1 MTPRIGLWGP
11 FDQEDLDGVLA
22 IRVAQA
28 ELRRRLP
35 AAEAPAYSPAGDR
48 PRVMDP
54 ERPLRPLGPWSLER
68 AARLAE
74 QLDTVVV
81 VGGLQ
86 RADGDSSPEQL
97 NGPRPDASEAYFV
110 EGLGTELEVV
120 CPVLW
125 HAIEVPGDLGAAQA
139 SRARV
144 VLAHRPYVSVRDEVS
159 RRRLEAAGV
168 EREIAVVPHPALLA
182 PRCFSSAICCRPRP
196 T

>member
-1 MTPRIGLWGP
+1 
-11 FDQEDLDGVLA
+11 
-22 IRVAQA
+22 
-28 ELRRRLP
+28 
-35 AAEAPAYSPAGDR
+35 
-48 PRVMDP
+48 MDP

-182 PRCFSSAICCRPRP
+182 PRCFSTTVLDRRLAHLRIVGHVPPAAGALAVEDDPRLASHAP
-196 T
+196 